1 MNPVAAFVRA
11 AVVGL
16 DPADLGLLPIP
27 LWLATHPPHAV
38 SFARWHSLAQAL
50 GGAALLANHCR
61 IPPQAKGICNVQLEA
76 APAIAPKQRIRQRTD
91 FPKEPFNL
99 KNVFP

>member
-61 IPPQAKGICNVQLEA
+61 IPPRRKGSVTSGLRLRRRSRRSSEFAKE
-76 APAIAPKQRIRQRTD
+76 RI
-91 FPKEPFNL
+91 FL
-99 KNVFP
+99 KN